1 MKMFKK
7 LMAVA
12 LAGVMALVV
21 LTGCASDALNKKEI
35 IAQLTDETNGRIVY
49 SEISADQA
57 NKVIEVIDKVYKDT
71 EDKSGFNP
79 CRVFFANEQK
89 TAVKKALKIDE
100 NTKDFYEVK
109 ICKVTEKNSEYFKK
123 HDVALML
130 SASASIPLN
139 NERRNEVGSN
149 EGTVSMNTAQYD
161 NVTYLIMVVVHI
173 A

>member
-12 LAGVMALVV
+12 LAGAMALVV

-57 NKVIEVIDKVYKDT
+57 NKVIEVIDKVYEQT

-79 CRVFFANEQK
+79 LRVISARDQR
-89 TAVKKALKIDE
+89 TAVKEALKIDE
-100 NTKDFYEVK
+100 DTKDFYEVR

-130 SASASIPLN
+130 GAGGHVDLN
-139 NERRNEVGSN
+139 DDYYATSN

-161 NVTYLIMVVVHI
+161 GVTYLIMVVVHI

>member
-79 CRVFFANEQK
+79 YRVLSGRAQR
-89 TAVKKALKIDE
+89 TAVKEALKIDE
-100 NTKDFYEVK
+100 NTKDFYEVR

-130 SASASIPLN
+130 GTSVSVSLN
-139 NERRNEVGSN
+139 DSYYDYAESN